1 MGGDAHKFRNQ
12 ADFYKKQLDQLKK
25 HTLKYTN
32 LTEEDYEKILKDDY
46 WLTAEE
52 AMEKGIVDE
61 IATKEV
67 L

>member
-12 ADFYKKQLDQLKK
+12 ADFYKKQLDQLRT
-25 HTLKYTN
+25 HTLKYTK
-32 LTEEDYEKILKDDY
+32 LTEEDYERILKDDY
-46 WLTAEE
+46 WLTAPE